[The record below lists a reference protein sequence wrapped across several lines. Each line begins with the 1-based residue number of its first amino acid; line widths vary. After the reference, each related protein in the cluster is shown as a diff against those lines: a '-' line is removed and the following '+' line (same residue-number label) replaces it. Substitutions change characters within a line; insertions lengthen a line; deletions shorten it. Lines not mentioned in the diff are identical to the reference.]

1 MVRTNGVADFRLF
14 LVLLCQFHTQ
24 QGVRQF
30 RLFFRNLANV
40 VQQTGALGNFGIQ
53 AQFTGQDGADVGYL
67 AGVLQQVLAI
77 GGTVFHAA
85 DQAHQFHAQAVD
97 AQVYAGAF
105 SGFQDFFFQLL
116 LDFGHHFLDAGGVDA
131 TVYNQLMQGQAG
143 YLAADRIEGAEQDGV
158 RSVVHHNFYAGSGLQ
173 GADVAALAANDAAFN
188 LVSLAAFSR
197 ASSMVSLM

>member
-1 MVRTNGVADFRLF
+1 MSCRRPAF
-14 LVLLCQFHTQ
+14 
-24 QGVRQF
+24 
-30 RLFFRNLANV
+30 A
-40 VQQTGALGNFGIQ
+40 
-53 AQFTGQDGADVGYL
+53 GQDGADVGYL

-85 DQAHQFHAQAVD
+85 DQANQFHAQAVD

-105 SGFQDFFFQLL
+105 TGFQDFFFQLL

-143 YLAADRIEGAEQDGV
+143 YLAADRIEGAKQDGV

-173 GADVAALAANDAAFN
+173 GADIAALAANDAAFN
-188 LVSLAAFSR
+188 LVTFNGKGGDGVLDGGFRCGALDGIDDNALGFLGPLPSCFP
-197 ASSMVSLM
+197 